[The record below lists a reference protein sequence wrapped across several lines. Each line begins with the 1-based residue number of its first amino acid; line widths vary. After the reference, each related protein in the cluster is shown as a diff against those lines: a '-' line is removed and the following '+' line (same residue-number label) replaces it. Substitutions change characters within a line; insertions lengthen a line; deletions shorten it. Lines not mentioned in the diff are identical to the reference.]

1 MVQSLVLASPPPY
14 PYLVPVT
21 GAFCVILKLAL
32 SHFLTIMLA
41 VVSGRMEQ
49 MTDVNLMQSAN
60 WKHLQPGG
68 EPCREARSAAG
79 WAGLQGAA
87 RGPPRRGPL
96 QKPSGPSGRRK
107 VSFL

>member
-14 PYLVPVT
+14 PYLVPMT

-60 WKHLQPGG
+60 WKHLQPGR

-79 WAGLQGAA
+79 WAGLHGAA

-96 QKPSGPSGRRK
+96 QKPSGRRK

>member
-1 MVQSLVLASPPPY
+1 MVQSLVLANPTPH
-14 PYLVPVT
+14 PYLVPMT

-32 SHFLTIMLA
+32 SRFLTIMLA
-41 VVSGRMEQ
+41 VVSERMEQ

-60 WKHLQPGG
+60 WKHLQPGR
-68 EPCREARSAAG
+68 EPCKEARAAAG

-87 RGPPRRGPL
+87 RGPQRWGLL
-96 QKPSGPSGRRK
+96 QKPAGPSGRRK